1 MVQVEN
7 ETRDT
12 IMSDSSSLLSRAA
25 ATLDLKVRVSRPIL
39 FTVLVPTHRRPPP
52 ALQEYASGFVGRAKI
67 DRLLFIAQQ
76 CKGDDSI
83 PAAAAALARDE
94 IKAQTLDAGI
104 YKVLLENHA
113 VGTEDVDWIERCES
127 TYFAK
132 QSDVE
137 TRMTAAKTALDSK
150 GIASLE
156 AEFGDLLVEKGL
168 GSEAMKHY
176 LRMREYSREMDDL
189 LTMTHRAALCAF
201 HSKNY
206 FGVINHVR
214 KLEAIPEATS
224 IDPLVVSR
232 LRLLGSLTQ
241 VICQKFDVGARMS
254 MKVGQDALM
263 TSADIVSPA
272 AYSLA
277 IILSAVASLNREELK
292 KMNDSP
298 SFQPV
303 LDAAP
308 RDLRSFF
315 AAVLSARYGEALALL
330 ESEIKPKVWIDMA
343 VGPHL
348 GVLYE
353 KIHDRCLRE
362 YSAAFS
368 LIDLASMS
376 ELFSIPVPDLESRLA
391 GLIQSDR
398 LKARIDL
405 QRHRLVVDEA
415 TSRAKAY
422 EIAMDSAN
430 SVIEDSNLIRL
441 RSQVLRHGLSK
452 PSKNKEGIGAG
463 FDLGPHAI
471 DNDNGDVGDLG
482 DYDDMEGTMDAG
494 LHTGYDDGF
503 GGSDGFGEEVGH

>member
-12 IMSDSSSLLSRAA
+12 IMSDSSSLLSRVA

-39 FTVLVPTHRRPPP
+39 FTVLVPTHRRPPS

-113 VGTEDVDWIERCES
+113 VETEDVDWIERCES

-254 MKVGQDALM
+254 MKVG
-263 TSADIVSPA
+263 
-272 AYSLA
+272 
-277 IILSAVASLNREELK
+277 EELK
-292 KMNDSP
+292 KLNDSP